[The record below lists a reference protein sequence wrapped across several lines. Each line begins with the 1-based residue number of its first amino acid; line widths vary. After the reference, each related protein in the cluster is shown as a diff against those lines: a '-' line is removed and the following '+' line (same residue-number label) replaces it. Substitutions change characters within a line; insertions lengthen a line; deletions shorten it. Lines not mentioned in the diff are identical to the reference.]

1 MISTVPAPLP
11 DFVPFLSK
19 LPKVPQLVIPGNHD
33 VPLYRLFRRLH
44 HPHQLYQEIISD
56 ELNPVL
62 RLERAVIVGL
72 DSTTPRTAISNG
84 RINKWQLAAC
94 EEAFRGVPADR
105 ARIVVAHHHF
115 APAPAYLRDSIM
127 PKAKRMSR
135 HTFRRQI
142 FDNRS

>member
-1 MISTVPAPLP
+1 MISIVPAPLP

-115 APAPAYLRDSIM
+115 APAPDYLRDSIM